1 MKRVLYIDGPFGI
14 SGDMLVAALLDMGAD
29 YEKLTKVLHSL
40 EVKGFQTKVSRVK
53 KSGLDMCDFLVK
65 LDEAHENHDH
75 DMAYLHGHE
84 HHEHEHHHDH
94 DHEHHHDHAH
104 HHEHEHSH
112 HHHHHEHRGMGE
124 IRHIIHHSA
133 MSEDAQKLAL
143 KIFQVLAQAEAKA
156 HGTDV
161 EQVYFHEVGAV
172 DSIVDIVSI
181 AVCME
186 SLAIDDVVVDT
197 LVDGHG
203 TIRCQ
208 HGIMAVPVPAVTHI
222 VADNGLKLRLSHVE
236 GELVTPTGAAA
247 AAALRTMDK
256 LPASYRV
263 AGVGMG
269 AGKREYEVPT
279 FLRLLLL
286 EAETELSE
294 DEILK
299 IETNIDD
306 SNGETLGL
314 VQELL
319 LSAGALDVFFTSI
332 YMKKNRPA
340 YMLTVLCQPQQ
351 QEAMA
356 RIIFQHTTSIGIRY
370 EKMKRCIMQ
379 RRQLS
384 GVVDGIAVKA
394 KECSYGDIVRCYPEY
409 DSIRQLQQEK
419 GMDYQMAYE
428 LIRNHVCRNPI
439 ERK

>member
-1 MKRVLYIDGPFGI
+1 MKRVLYIDAPFGI

-40 EVKGFQTKVSRVK
+40 EVKGFQTQVSRVK
-53 KSGLDMCDFLVK
+53 KSGLDMCDFLVE
-65 LDEAHENHDH
+65 LDEVHENHDH
-75 DMAYLHGHE
+75 DMDYLHGYEYHEHENEHHHHHDHVHNHE
-84 HHEHEHHHDH
+84 HHEH
-94 DHEHHHDHAH
+94 A
-104 HHEHEHSH
+104 HEHSH
-112 HHHHHEHRGMGE
+112 QHDHHHEHRGMGE
-124 IRHIIHHSA
+124 IRHIIHHSD
-133 MSEDAQKLAL
+133 MSEEAQKLAL
-143 KIFQVLAQAEAKA
+143 KIFQVLAEAEAKA

-161 EQVYFHEVGAV
+161 EQVHFHEVGAV

-286 EAETELSE
+286 EAEPELPE

-314 VQELL
+314 VQKLL

-351 QEAMA
+351 QEKMA
-356 RIIFQHTTSIGIRY
+356 QIIFQHTTSIGIRY
-370 EKMKRCIMQ
+370 EKMHRCTMQ

-384 GVVDGIAVKA
+384 GEVDGIKVSA
-394 KECSYGDIVRCYPEY
+394 KECCYGDIVRCYPEY

-419 GMDYQMAYE
+419 GMDYQTAYE
-428 LIRNHVCRNPI
+428 LIRNNVLKN
-439 ERK
+439 

>member
-1 MKRVLYIDGPFGI
+1 MKRVLYIDAPFGI

-29 YEKLTKVLHSL
+29 YEQLTKVLHSL
-40 EVKGFQTKVSRVK
+40 EVKGFQTQVSRVK

-75 DMAYLHGHE
+75 DMDYLHGHE
-84 HHEHEHHHDH
+84 HHEHEHHH
-94 DHEHHHDHAH
+94 HHDHAH
-104 HHEHEHSH
+104 NHEHHDHEHSH
-112 HHHHHEHRGMGE
+112 NHEHHHEHRGMGE

-133 MSEDAQKLAL
+133 MSEETQKLAL
-143 KIFQVLAQAEAKA
+143 KIFQVLAEAEAKA
-156 HGTDV
+156 HGADV
-161 EQVYFHEVGAV
+161 EQVHFHEVGAV

-247 AAALRTMDK
+247 TAALRTMDK
-256 LPASYRV
+256 LPVSYRV

-286 EAETELSE
+286 EAEPELPE

-340 YMLTVLCQPQQ
+340 YMLSVLCR
-351 QEAMA
+351 ESNREVMED
-356 RIIFQHTTSIGIRY
+356 IIFTHTTSIGIRRFPA
-370 EKMKRCIMQ
+370 ERTALD
-379 RRQLS
+379 RRKIQVETAY
-384 GVVDGIAVKA
+384 GTADVKV
-394 KECSYGDIVRCYPEY
+394 CSYKGKNYCYPEY
-409 DSIRQLQQEK
+409 DSVSALCDKQEK
-419 GMDYQMAYE
+419 ADFNTVYQAAAKAAKE
-428 LIRNHVCRNPI
+428 QL
-439 ERK
+439 

>member
-1 MKRVLYIDGPFGI
+1 MKRVLYIDAPFGI

-40 EVKGFQTKVSRVK
+40 EVKGFQTQMSRVK

-84 HHEHEHHHDH
+84 HHEHEHEH
-94 DHEHHHDHAH
+94 DHEHHHDH
-104 HHEHEHSH
+104 EHEHH
-112 HHHHHEHRGMGE
+112 HHHDHHHEHRGMGE

-133 MSEDAQKLAL
+133 MSEEAQKLAL
-143 KIFQVLAQAEAKA
+143 KIFQVLAEAEAKA

-161 EQVYFHEVGAV
+161 EQVHFHEVGAV

-286 EAETELSE
+286 EVEPELPE

-384 GVVDGIAVKA
+384 GMVDGIAVKA

-428 LIRNHVCRNPI
+428 LIRNNVLKN
-439 ERK
+439 